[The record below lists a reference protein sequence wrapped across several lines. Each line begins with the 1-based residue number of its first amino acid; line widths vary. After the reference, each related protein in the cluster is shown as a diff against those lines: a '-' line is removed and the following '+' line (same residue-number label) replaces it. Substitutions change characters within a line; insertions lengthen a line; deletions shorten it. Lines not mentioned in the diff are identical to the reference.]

1 MTSAIAWARRHTV
14 ISYFVIAYAFSW
26 AIWIPMAL
34 SGARVYQ
41 GSAWPNHIPGLF
53 GPMVAAFIMSALL
66 AGRTGVV
73 DLLRRMVRWQV
84 DLKWYL
90 AALSPLAF
98 FALAA
103 IAMVAM
109 GQGWPNLNEL
119 GKFSSLPVLVAPVMW
134 LVMLVIN
141 AYPEETGWRG
151 FAVPELLKTR
161 SLLSTALII
170 GVLWALWHVPSMFV
184 IENYRQL
191 GLAFLPGF
199 FPGIV
204 AGSIFLAWL
213 YRASGG
219 SVFIVAVW
227 HATYNLFSGTAAA
240 HGLVAAMVSTGVMA
254 WAIWIVI
261 VETRN
266 WLRARRSPA
275 RLTPA
280 AG

>member
-1 MTSAIAWARRHTV
+1 MRRHTV
-14 ISYFVIAYAFSW
+14 LSYFLIAYAFTW

-34 SGARVYQ
+34 AGARVYQ

-53 GPMVAAFIMSALL
+53 GPMVAAFLVSALV
-66 AGRTGVV
+66 AGRAGVV
-73 DLLRRMVRWQV
+73 ALLRRMVLWRIH
-84 DLKWYL
+84 LKWYA

-103 IAMVAM
+103 AVMVAM
-109 GQGWPNLNEL
+109 GQGWPDLNEL
-119 GKFSSLPVLVAPVMW
+119 GRFSSLPVMIAPLMW
-134 LVMLVIN
+134 LAMLVFN
-141 AYPEETGWRG
+141 AFPEETGWRG

-161 SLLSTALII
+161 GLLSTAVIVGL
-170 GVLWALWHVPSMFV
+170 LWALWHVPSMFV

-204 AGSIFLAWL
+204 AGSVFLAWL

-240 HGLVAAMVSTGVMA
+240 HGLVAAMVSTGVML
-254 WAIWIVI
+254 WAVLIVI
-261 VETRN
+261 VEVRG
-266 WLRARRSPA
+266 WLRARRSGGR
-275 RLTPA
+275 RLETA
-280 AG
+280 